1 MIDYAILE
9 DERFAYKEI
18 KRMMNVLRPDYHL
31 KEWADSVE
39 RAVSVLTDGTP
50 DLLIADIRLSDG
62 LCFDVFERKQT
73 HVPVIFTTAYDE
85 FALQAF
91 RVNSVD
97 YLLKPIKE
105 NDLERALAKFE
116 ANCLTRP
123 ISEQYKGLEAS
134 YLKNVKKN
142 RFLVS
147 VGDTYMYVE
156 TSDIAFFY
164 VEDRYVFLH
173 TFSGK
178 RYIADYSLE
187 QLDAMLDRRDFFRL
201 SRNCIAHIKAVR
213 KVSKYFGS
221 RLTVSFSPEC
231 PHKVLVS
238 RTRVADCLKWL
249 DGLS

>member
-1 MIDYAILE
+1 MIDYVIFE
-9 DERFAYKEI
+9 DERFAYEEI
-18 KRMMNVLRPDYHL
+18 KRMMNVLRPDYNL

-123 ISEQYKGLEAS
+123 TSEQYLGTIQGSGSFLPEKCQEKPFPRFGGRHV
-134 YLKNVKKN
+134 YVCGNIRH
-142 RFLVS
+142 RFLLCRRPVC
-147 VGDTYMYVE
+147 
-156 TSDIAFFY
+156 IPA
-164 VEDRYVFLH
+164 YVFGQAVHRGLFAG
-173 TFSGK
+173 TTGS
-178 RYIADYSLE
+178 
-187 QLDAMLDRRDFFRL
+187 DAR
-201 SRNCIAHIKAVR
+201 
-213 KVSKYFGS
+213 
-221 RLTVSFSPEC
+221 P
-231 PHKVLVS
+231 P
-238 RTRVADCLKWL
+238 
-249 DGLS
+249 

>member
-9 DERFAYKEI
+9 DERFAYEEI
-18 KRMMNVLRPDYHL
+18 KRMMNVLRPDYNL

-123 ISEQYKGLEAS
+123 TSEQYKGLEAS

-238 RTRVADCLKWL
+238 RTRVADCLNWL
-249 DGLS
+249 DGLQ